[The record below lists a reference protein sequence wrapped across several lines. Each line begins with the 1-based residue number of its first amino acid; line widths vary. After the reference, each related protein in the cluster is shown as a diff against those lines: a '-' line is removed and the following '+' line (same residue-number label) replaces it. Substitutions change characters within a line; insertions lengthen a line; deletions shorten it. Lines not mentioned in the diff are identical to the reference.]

1 MTFMNYPVAFDC
13 TGFFF
18 EHLSLLIVF
27 SIPLSLTFILF
38 DFLLMDITDNTWK
51 DEVYQQSFENVT
63 RHIKKMKDTDASFT
77 LKELEGML
85 QAEYVNQGNDWVGR
99 GELYDLRNAATIAA
113 YQMLIAEWEKE
124 KSQ

>member
-18 EHLSLLIVF
+18 EHLALLIVF

-51 DEVYQQSFENVT
+51 DEVYQQSFDNVT

-77 LKELEGML
+77 LQELEGML

>member
-1 MTFMNYPVAFDC
+1 
-13 TGFFF
+13 
-18 EHLSLLIVF
+18 
-27 SIPLSLTFILF
+27 
-38 DFLLMDITDNTWK
+38 MDITDNTWK
-51 DEVYQQSFENVT
+51 DEVYQQSFDNVT

-77 LKELEGML
+77 LQELEGML

-113 YQMLIAEWEKE
+113 YQMLIAEWGKE